1 MALDAGAGRF
11 VVTGEFDEPAEAR
24 QAMVALEQ
32 LGLDAD
38 AIRLVGVP
46 ATVPVE
52 DVDRTGELDAG
63 GSVVRRYATGGVIG
77 AVVGA
82 AIMIVVLAIA
92 GADGGGLLGGA
103 IAGAIGGFLVGGF
116 WAGARKLPVNVDAL
130 DTFTVDRSASTPVT
144 VEVSAPDAALAERSA
159 EALRA
164 ARARRVEQA

>member
-11 VVTGEFDEPAEAR
+11 TVTGEFDDPAEAR
-24 QAMVALEQ
+24 EAMVALEV

-38 AIRLVGVP
+38 AIRLIGTP

-52 DVDRTGELDAG
+52 DVDRTGELEAG
-63 GSVVRRYATGGVIG
+63 GFVVRQYAAGGLIG

-82 AIMIVVLAIA
+82 AVLIVVLAIV
-92 GADGGGLLGGA
+92 GVGGGGLLGGA
-103 IAGAIGGFLVGGF
+103 LAGAIGGFVVGGY
-116 WAGARKLPVNVDAL
+116 WAAARKLPVNVDAL
-130 DTFTVDRSASTPVT
+130 DTFTVDQSSSAPVQ

-164 ARARRVEQA
+164 ARARRVEQS